1 MDKSKLRKRMI
12 WMLVAVS
19 LLFGCLFG
27 YHMFGTYM
35 MKKYLASNARPAA
48 TVTAMSVAYQDWQ
61 PKLHA
66 IGSLRA
72 VQGVNISSEV
82 AGQVVRVY
90 VRSGESVAKGALLV
104 ELNHADDDALL
115 QALEA
120 DAKLAELS
128 YRRDKAQL
136 NAKAISQATFD
147 ASAANFK
154 RSNAAVAQQKA
165 LIAKKRI
172 RAPFA
177 GRLGIVTLN
186 PGQYLNP
193 ADVIS
198 SLQNTSA
205 LFVDFYLPQKDV
217 GSIAVGQRLYIHADA
232 WPKRA
237 FEARVSAIN
246 SAVQASTRN
255 VRIEG
260 RIDQPGG
267 LLYPGM
273 FVSLAVERGEIQH
286 YLTLPQTAISYNA
299 YGATVFVAAKSSD
312 GSNDSKLSDGS
323 KDKPALIAQQKF
335 VKTGLT
341 RGDQVAI
348 LSGIKAGDMV
358 VTSGLMKLKNGVPL
372 IIDNRVLPANDAA
385 PTPQEQ

>member
-12 WMLVAVS
+12 WMLVAVG
-19 LLFGCLFG
+19 LLFGGLFG

-35 MKKYLASNARPAA
+35 MKKYLASHARPTA
-48 TVTAMSVAYQDWQ
+48 TVTAMRVAYQDWQ

-82 AGQVVRVY
+82 AGQVARVY
-90 VRSGESVAKGALLV
+90 VHSGEQVAKGALLV

-136 NAKAISQATFD
+136 HAKAISQAAFD

-217 GSIAVGQRLYIHADA
+217 GSIAVGQRLLIYADA
-232 WPKRA
+232 WPERI

-260 RIDQPGG
+260 RIDQPAG

-299 YGATVFVAAKSSD
+299 YGATAFVAVASSN
-312 GSNDSKLSDGS
+312 SS

-335 VKTGLT
+335 VKTGPT

-348 LSGIKAGDMV
+348 LSGIKAGEMV

-372 IIDNRVLPANDAA
+372 IIDNRVQPANDVA